1 MAQTIQLPTI
11 QTNFYNAFHMLRQ
24 MSGTEKLIEKKQE
37 SESHTY
43 WQETLNTIKEKLKN
57 TENPNFTK
65 FIPQKKLIG
74 DFASRVDL
82 LKLHKIAKETQINLT
97 DEISKLMV
105 DNALLVINFI
115 DSIISNASEFK
126 LKLNENGFYIN
137 FICSNEKF
145 SFAKLGKEKIYQFT
159 SDGEEINIKTSND
172 GTPSRILMSNKSF
185 KNSESIKY
193 KQINSQVEI
202 KVEKT

>member
-24 MSGTEKLIEKKQE
+24 MRGTDKLKERKQE

-43 WQETLNTIKEKLKN
+43 WQETLNTIKDKLKN
-57 TENPNFTK
+57 TENQNFTK

-137 FICSNEKF
+137 FIGSNEKF

-193 KQINSQVEI
+193 KQKNSQVEI
-202 KVEKT
+202 KVE